1 MMFRIGI
8 IFYIGVLTL
17 SSLLSCYSVQAVT
30 AFDPCDP
37 LQANVTAH
45 SVFRE
50 KMILMIQEMKVPP
63 IWFITPLRYVN
74 CSRRGIN
81 RIPQSIAS
89 NVQHLDLSSNALD
102 RVETKDLVK
111 YKDLQILILYS
122 NCIGN
127 SRHRANYCYGL
138 RGAYDKH
145 AFKSLLNLRYLDVGG
160 NNFLNFPPNLPS
172 RLEYLEV
179 SRSGFQKITA
189 KDVNYLKNLSVFV
202 AQNMC
207 FYCGTKGHLS
217 IDANAF
223 ANIPVQVVAVHENQI
238 NKSTF
243 SNLRFQEVSYLNLA
257 ISSVKTL
264 DEFIFENIPN
274 VQVLDLHLLNPT

>member
-1 MMFRIGI
+1 MFSATKINSCISSFFFSVFRYVFGVLYIIFRVQNNYEIAVKVFNKRTGSDQTVMMFRIGI
-8 IFYIGVLTL
+8 IHYIGVLTL

-145 AFKSLLNLRYLDVGG
+145 AFKSLLNLCYLDVGG

-172 RLEYLEV
+172 R
-179 SRSGFQKITA
+179 
-189 KDVNYLKNLSVFV
+189 
-202 AQNMC
+202 
-207 FYCGTKGHLS
+207 
-217 IDANAF
+217 
-223 ANIPVQVVAVHENQI
+223 
-238 NKSTF
+238 
-243 SNLRFQEVSYLNLA
+243 
-257 ISSVKTL
+257 
-264 DEFIFENIPN
+264 
-274 VQVLDLHLLNPT
+274 